1 MPSKRKA
8 QYKRVVLKIS
18 GECLG
23 SPTRGG
29 VDPEALA
36 YVAGEVAPLVRKGIQ
51 VGLVVGGGNLI
62 RGRDFSPAQA
72 VHRLT
77 ADYMGMLA
85 TVINALALQDAL
97 EAQGTEARVLS
108 AIPMGALCE
117 AHSPWRAM
125 ELLDRGIVVIFAA
138 GTGSPLFTT
147 DMCAALRAAEVQAQA
162 VLKATK
168 VDGVYDSD
176 PEKNPKAKKYRR
188 LTFQKAIRD
197 RLGVMDLTAISL
209 CMESHIPIVVFRLFT
224 PGTLRRALSGEAVGT
239 IINEG

>member
-1 MPSKRKA
+1 MQSKKNPHYR
-8 QYKRVVLKIS
+8 RVVLKIS

-23 SPTRGG
+23 SPGRAG
-29 VDPEALA
+29 VDVDALA
-36 YVAGEVAPLVRKGIQ
+36 YVAGEVAPLLRKGVQ

-62 RGRDFSPAQA
+62 RGRDFSPEHPVQ
-72 VHRLT
+72 RLT

-97 EAQGTEARVLS
+97 EARGVAARVLS

-117 AHSPWRAM
+117 AHSPWRAI
-125 ELLDRGIVVIFAA
+125 ELLEEGSVVIFAA

-147 DMCAALRAAEVQAQA
+147 DMCAALRAGEVQAQA

-176 PEKNPKAKKYRR
+176 PQRNPRAKKYRR
-188 LTFQKAIRD
+188 LTYQKAIQD
-197 RLGVMDLTAISL
+197 RLGVMDLTAISI
-209 CMESHIPIVVFRLFT
+209 CMEARIPILVFRLLT
-224 PGTLRRALSGEAVGT
+224 PGNLARAVSGKEVGT
-239 IINEG
+239 VISES

>member
-1 MPSKRKA
+1 METKSKSRCR
-8 QYKRVVLKIS
+8 RVVLKIS

-23 SPTRGG
+23 SPGRAG
-29 VDPEALA
+29 VDAEALA
-36 YVAGEVAPLVRKGIQ
+36 YVAGEVAPLARAGVQ

-62 RGRDFSPAQA
+62 RGRDFPPAQA
-72 VHRLT
+72 VQRLT

-97 EAQGTEARVLS
+97 ESRGVDARVLS

-117 AHSPWRAM
+117 AHSPWRAI
-125 ELLDRGIVVIFAA
+125 ELLEEGCVVIFAA

-147 DMCAALRAAEVQAQA
+147 DMCAALRAGEVQAQA

-176 PEKNPKAKKYRR
+176 PERNPRAKKYRR
-188 LTFQKAIRD
+188 LTYQKAIQD

-209 CMESHIPIVVFRLFT
+209 CMESRIPILVFRLAR
-224 PGTLRRALSGEAVGT
+224 PGNLAAALAGRDVGTLISE
-239 IINEG
+239 

>member
-1 MPSKRKA
+1 MKLKA
-8 QYKRVVLKIS
+8 QYKRVILKIS

-23 SPTRGG
+23 TPGRG
-29 VDPEALA
+29 VDPKSLA
-36 YVAGEVAPLVRKGIQ
+36 YVAGEVAPLVRAGLQ

-62 RGRDFSPAQA
+62 RGRDFPPAQA
-72 VHRLT
+72 VQRLT

-85 TVINALALQDAL
+85 TVINSLALQDAM
-97 EAQGTEARVLS
+97 ESSGVDAHVLS

-117 AHSPWRAM
+117 SYSPWRAIELM
-125 ELLDRGIVVIFAA
+125 EEGCVVIFAA

-147 DMCAALRAAEVQAQA
+147 DMCAALRAGEVQAQA

-168 VDGVYDSD
+168 VDGVYDAD
-176 PEKNPKAKKYRR
+176 PQKHPKAKKYKR

-209 CMESHIPIVVFRLFT
+209 CMECHIPIVVFRLLT
-224 PGTLRRALSGEAVGT
+224 PGNLARAMAGKKIGT
-239 IINEG
+239 VISER

>member
-1 MPSKRKA
+1 MKTKPR
-8 QYKRVVLKIS
+8 YRRIVLKIS

-23 SPTRGG
+23 SPGRG
-29 VDPEALA
+29 VDPAALA
-36 YVAGEVAPLVRKGIQ
+36 YVVREVTPLLRGGVQ
-51 VGLVVGGGNLI
+51 VGLVVGGGNLV
-62 RGRDFSPAQA
+62 RGRDFPPAQD

-85 TVINALALQDAL
+85 TVINALALQDAF
-97 EAQGTEARVLS
+97 EAAGAEARVLS

-117 AHSPWRAM
+117 AYSPWRAI
-125 ELLDRGIVVIFAA
+125 ELLEDGNVVIFAA

-147 DMCAALRAAEVQAQA
+147 DMCAALRAGEVEAQA

-176 PEKNPKAKKYRR
+176 PEKNPRAKKYRR
-188 LTFQKAIRD
+188 LSYQKAVQD

-209 CMESHIPIVVFRLFT
+209 CMESHIPIFVFRLADS
-224 PGTLRRALSGEAVGT
+224 GSLSAALNGKDVGT
-239 IINEG
+239 IIAD

>member
-1 MPSKRKA
+1 MKSKFR
-8 QYKRVVLKIS
+8 YRRVVLKIS

-23 SPTRGG
+23 SPGRG
-29 VDPEALA
+29 VDPAALA
-36 YVAGEVAPLVRKGIQ
+36 YVAREVTPLCRRGVQ

-62 RGRDFSPAQA
+62 RGRDFPPAQD

-85 TVINALALQDAL
+85 TVINALALQDAF
-97 EAQGTEARVLS
+97 EAAGAKARVLS

-117 AHSPWRAM
+117 AHSPWRAI
-125 ELLDRGIVVIFAA
+125 ELLEEGHVVLFAA

-147 DMCAALRAAEVQAQA
+147 DMCAALRAGEVQAEV

-176 PEKNPKAKKYRR
+176 PAKNPRAKKYRR
-188 LTFQKAIRD
+188 LTYQKAIQD

-209 CMESHIPIVVFRLFT
+209 CMEGRIPIVVFRLAD
-224 PGTLRRALSGEAVGT
+224 PGHLAAALAGKEIGT
-239 IINEG
+239 IIGE

>member
-1 MPSKRKA
+1 MKA
-8 QYKRVVLKIS
+8 KSRYRRIVLKIS

-23 SPTRGG
+23 SPGRG

-36 YVAGEVAPLVRKGIQ
+36 YVVGEVAPLLRKGVQ
-51 VGLVVGGGNLI
+51 VGLVVGGGNLV
-62 RGRDFSPAQA
+62 RGRDFPPAQD

-85 TVINALALQDAL
+85 TVINALALADAF
-97 EAQGTEARVLS
+97 EAAGAEVRVLS

-117 AHSPWRAM
+117 AYSPWRAI
-125 ELLDRGIVVIFAA
+125 ELLEDGHVVIFAA

-147 DMCAALRAAEVQAQA
+147 DMCAALRAGEVQAQA

-176 PEKNPKAKKYRR
+176 PHKNPRAKKYRR
-188 LTFQKAIRD
+188 LTYQKAIQD
-197 RLGVMDLTAISL
+197 RLGIMDLTAISL
-209 CMESHIPIVVFRLFT
+209 CMESRIPILVFRLAD
-224 PGTLRRALSGEAVGT
+224 PGSLAAALAGKDVGT
-239 IINEG
+239 VIGD